1 MRFHYNARKATQAA
15 AYLVRLNGGR
25 MDLWRMLKLL
35 YLSDRA
41 SLVARGTPITADE
54 LASMPLGPTPSQ
66 IYDNTKADRNPLGKD
81 SVWKEY
87 LTENQGGNEIR
98 LINDDFPTEQLS
110 QFERGII
117 QQTWE
122 KFAKMPWPALSEFLH
137 KLPEYTDP
145 KGSSLLINPED
156 ILKNAKWADEDIED
170 SNRNAA
176 RERYLRIIC
185 K

>member
-1 MRFHYNARKATQAA
+1 MRFYYNAQKATQAA
-15 AYLVRLNGGR
+15 AYLVCLNGGR

-41 SLVARGTPITADE
+41 SLVERGTPITANE
-54 LASMPLGPTPSQ
+54 LHSMQFGPTPSR
-66 IYDNTKADRNPLGKD
+66 IYDNTKTDRNPLGKD
-81 SVWKEY
+81 TVWKEY
-87 LTENQGGNEIR
+87 LTENEGDNEIR
-98 LINDDFPTEQLS
+98 LTREDFPTEQLS

-117 QQTWE
+117 QRIWKQ
-122 KFAKMPWPALSEFLH
+122 FAKMPWEALSDFVH

-156 ILKNAKWADEDIED
+156 ILKNADWASDEIED
-170 SNRNAA
+170 LSRNAA